1 MVRQPHA
8 TMKITDEFLVKG
20 YYQNYDGMHLL
31 KHALHNTCP
40 DMMKF
45 IGKDEHG
52 NDIKV
57 RDSEGIQLANAKIDE
72 IRNGFSEW
80 LEEQSPQFKERLTT
94 MYNRKFN
101 CYPEAENPIGCS
113 SPNIRSI
120 VLWRLLSLP
129 RTGVQAV

>member
-1 MVRQPHA
+1 
-8 TMKITDEFLVKG
+8 
-20 YYQNYDGMHLL
+20 
-31 KHALHNTCP
+31 
-40 DMMKF
+40 MMKS
-45 IGKDEHG
+45 IGKDENG

-101 CYPEAENPIGCS
+101 CFVRPKLIALTRFQGQIGFYPEEYLE
-113 SPNIRSI
+113 I
-120 VLWRLLSLP
+120 VDAYLARN
-129 RTGVQAV
+129 